1 MIFSYGHWSNEFMK
15 NKLAAIE
22 GILFSMGTS
31 VTRRQLME
39 ALEIDDEQFDELIKQ
54 LQIEYDKEER
64 GIRLLE
70 LDDAYQLCTKTEYY
84 GSLIR
89 IVNHPKKPRLTDVML
104 ETLSIIAYKQ
114 PVTKQEIE
122 AIRGVKCD
130 HPINKLLEY
139 RLIKEAGR
147 LDAIGRPI
155 LFRTTEEFLRCFGVK
170 STDDLP
176 VVGEE
181 QVEDFKIQAQEE
193 VKYTLDETNLEEEM
207 EEM

>member
-1 MIFSYGHWSNEFMK
+1 MK
-15 NKLAAIE
+15 KKLATIE
-22 GILFSMGTS
+22 AILFSMGTS
-31 VTRRQLME
+31 VSRRQLIE
-39 ALEIDDEQFDELIKQ
+39 ALDVTQQEFFELIDQ
-54 LQIEYDKEER
+54 LKKEYEREER

-70 LDDAYQLCTKTEYY
+70 LDDSYQLCTKTEYY
-84 GSLIR
+84 SSLIR
-89 IVNHPKKPRLTDVML
+89 IVNHKKKPRLTDVML

-130 HPINKLLEY
+130 HAINKLLEY
-139 RLIKEAGR
+139 RLIMEAGR

-155 LFRTTEEFLRCFGVK
+155 VFATTEEFLRCFGVK

-181 QVEDFKIQAQEE
+181 QVEDFKIEAQEE
-193 VKYTLDETNLEEEM
+193 VRYTLDEANLEEEM

>member
-1 MIFSYGHWSNEFMK
+1 MK
-15 NKLAAIE
+15 KKLAAIE

-39 ALEIDDEQFDELIKQ
+39 ALELTDEEFDELIDQ
-54 LQIEYDKEER
+54 LNKEYEKEER
-64 GIRLLE
+64 GIRLLK
-70 LDDAYQLCTKTEYY
+70 LDDSYQLCTKTEYY

-89 IVNHPKKPRLTDVML
+89 VVNRPKKPKLTDVML

-130 HPINKLLEY
+130 HAVNKLLEY
-139 RLIKEAGR
+139 RLIREAGR
-147 LDAIGRPI
+147 LDAIGRPL
-155 LFRTTEEFLRCFGVK
+155 LFRTTEEFLRCFGVR

-193 VKYTLDETNLEEEM
+193 VRYTLDEANLEEEM

>member
-1 MIFSYGHWSNEFMK
+1 MEK
-15 NKLAAIE
+15 KLAAIE

-39 ALEIDDEQFDELIKQ
+39 AVDATDQEFEELIDQ
-54 LQIEYDKEER
+54 LEKEYEKEER
-64 GIRLLE
+64 GIRLLK
-70 LDDAYQLCTKTEYY
+70 LDDSYQLCTKTEYY

-89 IVNHPKKPRLTDVML
+89 IVNHPKKPKLTDVML
-104 ETLSIIAYKQ
+104 ETLSIVAYKQ

-130 HPINKLLEY
+130 HAINKLVEY
-139 RLIKEAGR
+139 QLIREAGR
-147 LDAIGRPI
+147 LDAVGRPI

-176 VVGEE
+176 VVGEK
-181 QVEDFKIQAQEE
+181 QVEDFKIEAQEE
-193 VKYTLDETNLEEEM
+193 VKYTLDEANLEEEM

>member
-1 MIFSYGHWSNEFMK
+1 MK

-39 ALEIDDEQFDELIKQ
+39 ALEIDNEQFDELIKL
-54 LQIEYDKEER
+54 LQTEYDKEER

-114 PVTKQEIE
+114 PVTKQEI
-122 AIRGVKCD
+122 
-130 HPINKLLEY
+130 
-139 RLIKEAGR
+139 
-147 LDAIGRPI
+147 
-155 LFRTTEEFLRCFGVK
+155 
-170 STDDLP
+170 
-176 VVGEE
+176 
-181 QVEDFKIQAQEE
+181 
-193 VKYTLDETNLEEEM
+193 
-207 EEM
+207 